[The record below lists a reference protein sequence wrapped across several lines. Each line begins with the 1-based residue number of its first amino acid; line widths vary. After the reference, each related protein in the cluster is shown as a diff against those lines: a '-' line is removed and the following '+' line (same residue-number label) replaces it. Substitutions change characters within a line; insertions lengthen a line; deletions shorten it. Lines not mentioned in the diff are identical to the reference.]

1 MGYYSQSVQVSGK
14 NLPDVAFRYPRI
26 GALEVTVMRG
36 GVRKNNTRQLVFSKL
51 KSKKWP
57 NCEFVADKVIG
68 MVEKKLKGFTIIDA
82 PSPTHQR

>member
-1 MGYYSQSVQVSGK
+1 
-14 NLPDVAFRYPRI
+14 
-26 GALEVTVMRG
+26 MRG